1 MRHTLSYI
9 NVLYM
14 YHMRA
19 CVRACVLRTGV
30 LMISFGMDDKHHANN
45 YANLTMPDG
54 VVRIHPH

>member
-1 MRHTLSYI
+1 
-9 NVLYM
+9 M
-14 YHMRA
+14 YYTCIICVRA

-45 YANLTMPDG
+45 YAMPDTMPDG